1 MIPKLSQRPGWVLAQ
16 VYMLMPDIKISIRCR
31 TPQGCTLVIEFPAI
45 AITTKR
51 TG

>member
-1 MIPKLSQRPGWVLAQ
+1 
-16 VYMLMPDIKISIRCR
+16 MPDIKISIRCR
-31 TPQGCTLVIEFPAI
+31 ALQRGPLVIEFPAI